1 MNMYP
6 INIALPRK
14 DASRGRP
21 CGAMPASWKTAQF
34 HLQDHVADTARP
46 DKTTPFLH
54 ILIIPVHVST
64 SNPAKDE
71 RRGVIQTP

>member
-21 CGAMPASWKTAQF
+21 CGAAPASWKNARR
-34 HLQDHVADTARP
+34 HDQDHGATTVRP
-46 DKTTPFLH
+46 DKTAFPMD
-54 ILIIPVHVST
+54 IIIVPVHINASYAGA
-64 SNPAKDE
+64 NE
-71 RRGVIQTP
+71 RCGVIQTP

>member
-6 INIALPRK
+6 IHIALSGK
-14 DASRGRP
+14 DASRRRP

-34 HLQDHVADTARP
+34 HVQDHVADTAHP

-54 ILIIPVHVST
+54 ILIIPVHNST
-64 SNPAKDE
+64 SNAVANE
-71 RRGVIQTP
+71 RRRVIQTP